1 MRGAERPMYKFLTIP
16 AALLLIACKPD
27 LDPKLIEAAE
37 ARAEAECN
45 CTKEVDYRG
54 CRGRVEKEHPSPQL
68 EDGWAVKYS
77 SDSVAKMDA
86 AIQMS
91 IKCSEIANAALPQP
105 Q

>member
-1 MRGAERPMYKFLTIP
+1 MHKFLPIP

-27 LDPKLIEAAE
+27 LQPRVIEAAE

-45 CTKEVDYRG
+45 CTKEIDYRA
-54 CRGRVEKEHPSPQL
+54 CRDRVDKEHPSLKL

-77 SDSVAKMDA
+77 KDSVAKMDA
-86 AIQMS
+86 TIQMS
-91 IKCSEIANAALPQP
+91 IKCSEIANAAGANQP